1 MTYEEAHRFLEVKQR
16 DMTQNRHLYNEMAIA
31 INGKAIEAL
40 EKQIPQKPNIE
51 HQPICDLYKCPIC
64 NKLLIVYYPGME
76 LFTGEE
82 TEFCDHCGQAIDW
95 RKRNEQRNN
104 KRSL

>member
-1 MTYEEAHRFLEVKQR
+1 MTYEEALEAAKGGLEVYESKYP
-16 DMTQNRHLYNEMAIA
+16 HLVEQIEFQK
-31 INGKAIEAL
+31 IVIEAL
-40 EKQIPQKPNIE
+40 KKQIPKRPNIE